1 MALNEKQKRFADEY
15 LVDLNA
21 TQAAMR
27 AGYSARSAYSQGHRL
42 LQYPEV
48 KGYIS
53 AQQEKLREKLEFTR
67 EMVIGE
73 IAKIAFGDI
82 RGVLDWSEGGIT
94 LVPSSRIPDDVAAS
108 ISEVKAMSSGISV
121 KQYDKL
127 RALDLMSKILGFYED
142 QKEKDEAMPL
152 LVDEP

>member
-21 TQAAMR
+21 TQAARR
-27 AGYSARSAYSQGHRL
+27 AGYSERSAYSQGHRL

-48 KGYIS
+48 KGYIG
-53 AQQEKLREKLEFTR
+53 AQQEKMREKLEITR

-73 IAKIAFGDI
+73 IAKIAFCDI

-94 LVPSSRIPDDVAAS
+94 LVPSARIPDDVAAS

-127 RALDLMSKILGFYED
+127 RALDLMAKVLGVYEASKDKG
-142 QKEKDEAMPL
+142 EAMPL